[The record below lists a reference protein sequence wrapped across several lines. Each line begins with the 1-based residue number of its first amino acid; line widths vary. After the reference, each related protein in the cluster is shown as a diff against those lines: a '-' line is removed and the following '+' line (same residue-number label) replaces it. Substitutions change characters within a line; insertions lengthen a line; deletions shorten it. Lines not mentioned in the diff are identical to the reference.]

1 MTESASSK
9 KSILARIGSW
19 AANFL
24 QDDLGFSDKLFGLVF
39 AILGVVYL
47 VPFFAFEY
55 LPMQDMPV
63 HLAVV
68 RIWSEAGSNSVL
80 GQTYV
85 PRDSFS
91 PYLVVYGL
99 LRLLSHVVS
108 LHVAGKMVLIG
119 YALLLPLSVAYA
131 LRSFGRDPRL
141 SLLAFAF
148 IFNRQFVLGFLSSL
162 FAIPLF
168 VFIIGLL
175 KRYLDAPTLRREV
188 TLAFLVVMLYFT
200 HGLAALC
207 FAIAGPIV
215 FFLHVWHPKQILRR
229 SLFVWPALGICIL
242 WALRSSKGKPFVG
255 EFYSFTKNMS
265 ELGHWAVNVL
275 QADVDDYGLV
285 AIVATLL
292 ATAAIVPK
300 QRIRVARSHAMA
312 VAGIGLLTAFFFLPA
327 HIMQPLDHWGTGGR
341 VVIPGF
347 LLLLGLPSIDFRG
360 ARALLLVPALSVML
374 YARVQLG
381 RAMADFDAQAR
392 HIDAVIAEMPPDQR
406 VMCLVYQ
413 KEHPAFEA
421 SPFWHFLAY
430 YQVRKGGASSD
441 GFVNEDTP
449 IQWRTAPLPSLN
461 PHIAASAFKYA
472 EMGSSFDYF
481 LVLWGEKSVPQYSFP
496 GAGKNVRLV
505 AKSGRFAAYEN
516 LGPKK

>member
-1 MTESASSK
+1 MIAAASSK
-9 KSILARIGSW
+9 KSILARIGPW
-19 AANFL
+19 LANFL
-24 QDDLGFSDKLFGLVF
+24 QDHFGFSDKLFALVF
-39 AILGVVYL
+39 AVLGCVYL
-47 VPFFAFEY
+47 YPSFAFEY
-55 LPMQDMPV
+55 LPMQDMPG

-68 RIWSEAGSNSVL
+68 RIWSEAGSSSVL

-85 PRDSFS
+85 PRESYA

-108 LHVAGKMVLIG
+108 LPLAGKMVLVG
-119 YALLLPLSVAYA
+119 YALCLPLSVAYT

-175 KRYLDAPTLRREV
+175 KRYLDAPSLRREV
-188 TLAFLVVMLYFT
+188 TLAVLVILLYFT

-215 FFLHVWHPKQILRR
+215 FFLHVWHPKEILRR
-229 SLFVWPALGICIL
+229 SIFVWPALGFCL
-242 WALRSSKGKPFVG
+242 VWALRSSKGKPFAG
-255 EFYSFTKNMS
+255 QFNPFTTNMS

-275 QADVDDYGLV
+275 HADIDDYGLV
-285 AIVATLL
+285 AIVATLA
-292 ATAAIVPK
+292 ATAAMVPAR
-300 QRIRVARSHAMA
+300 RIRVPRSHAMA

-327 HIMQPLDHWGTGGR
+327 HMFQPLEHWGTGGR

-347 LLLLGLPSIDFRG
+347 LLLLGLPSVDFRG
-360 ARALLLVPALSVML
+360 ARALLLIPALSVML
-374 YARVQLG
+374 LARVELG
-381 RAMADFDAQAR
+381 RAMADFDSQAR
-392 HIDAVIAEMPPDQR
+392 HLDAVIAAMPADQR

-421 SPFWHFLAY
+421 SPFWHILAY

-449 IQWRTAPLPSLN
+449 VQWRTAPLPNLN
-461 PHIAASAFKYA
+461 PHVAASAFKYA

-481 LVLWGEKSVPQYSFP
+481 LVL
-496 GAGKNVRLV
+496 
-505 AKSGRFAAYEN
+505 
-516 LGPKK
+516 